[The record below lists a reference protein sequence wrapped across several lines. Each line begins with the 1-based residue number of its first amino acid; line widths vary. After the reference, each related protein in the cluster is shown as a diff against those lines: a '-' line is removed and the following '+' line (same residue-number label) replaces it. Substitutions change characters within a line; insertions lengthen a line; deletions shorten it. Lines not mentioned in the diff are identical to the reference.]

1 MAAGSKVTMSTQTF
15 KQPQDNRV
23 KDNEMRRIRGDDR
36 GIVTV
41 LATSIFETRNFE
53 NAKAIMRGR
62 EN

>member
-15 KQPQDNRV
+15 KEPQDSRV
-23 KDNEMRRIRGDDR
+23 KDNEVRRMRGDDR
-36 GIVTV
+36 GIGTI
-41 LATSIFETRNFE
+41 LATDIFETRNFE